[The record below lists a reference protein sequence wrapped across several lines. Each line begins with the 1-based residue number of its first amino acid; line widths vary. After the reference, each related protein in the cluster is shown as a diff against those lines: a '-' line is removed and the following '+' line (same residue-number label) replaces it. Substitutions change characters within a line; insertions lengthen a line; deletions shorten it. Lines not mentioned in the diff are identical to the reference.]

1 MQIRFLDYF
10 VALAQAKHFA
20 RAAEACHVAQPTLS
34 SGIAAL
40 EAQLGKRLI
49 VRDRRF
55 VGLTTEGHALL
66 PWAQRLLADY
76 DGLRHAVADEGGPL
90 KGTLRLGVIPA
101 AMPAVG
107 HLVRAILETHPHV
120 TANIRSM
127 TSRQIE
133 QALIEY
139 ELDAGLTYLSN
150 EPPAQVLSVPLY
162 EEHYMFATRA
172 DAPLGQRS
180 SVEWREV
187 AQEPLCLLHPNM
199 QNRRILDAHLTSL
212 DLAIEPRATADSY
225 VTLLSLVEA
234 GGLSSI
240 LPHSYAALVSAG
252 TRIRLIDFVDP
263 ARANMIGLVVLERE
277 PRSALARAACRIAT
291 TLSGS
296 RLLGPIR

>member
-20 RAAEACHVAQPTLS
+20 RAAEACNVAQPTLS

-49 VRDRRF
+49 MRDRRF
-55 VGLTTEGHALL
+55 VGLTAEGHALL

-90 KGTLRLGVIPA
+90 RGVLRLGVIPA

-107 HLVRAILETHPHV
+107 HLVRAIVAAHPHV
-120 TANIRSM
+120 RANIRSL

-172 DAPLGQRS
+172 DASLGERDR
-180 SVEWREV
+180 VTWREV
-187 AQEPLCLLHPNM
+187 AGEPLCLLHPNM
-199 QNRRILDAHLTSL
+199 QNRRILDAHLASL
-212 DLAIEPRATADSY
+212 DLVIEPRATADSY

-240 LPHSYAALVSAG
+240 LPHSYAALVPAG
-252 TRIRLIDFVDP
+252 APIRLIEFIDP
-263 ARANMIGLVVLERE
+263 APPNMIGLVVLDRE
-277 PRSALARAACRIAT
+277 PRSALARAACRVAT
-291 TLSGS
+291 MLAEE
-296 RLLGPIR
+296 RLLGPP